1 MTDYFFSPATPA
13 LKRPRTS
20 ATLSDDLSNGDPN
33 VINIKQEHP
42 QDAVFATNNANNTN
56 SVPSYSSTN
65 QFNQFFADNTATDQ
79 TNNLRANTTTA
90 TNATN
95 SNDSNQGFM
104 ANSDE
109 FTMDTTAAGGM
120 VPETTHKGKHR
131 IFTLFL
137 KTSVTNSHSA
147 EIQEFFQQ

>member
-1 MTDYFFSPATPA
+1 M
-13 LKRPRTS
+13 
-20 ATLSDDLSNGDPN
+20 
-33 VINIKQEHP
+33 INIKQEHP

-109 FTMDTTAAGGM
+109 FTMDTTAAGGI
-120 VPETTHKGKHR
+120 VPETTHKGKQSQNFYSVWR
-131 IFTLFL
+131 LTDSSPDFCCKTFL
-137 KTSVTNSHSA
+137 DCC
-147 EIQEFFQQ
+147 

>member
-1 MTDYFFSPATPA
+1 M
-13 LKRPRTS
+13 
-20 ATLSDDLSNGDPN
+20 
-33 VINIKQEHP
+33 INIKQEHP

-95 SNDSNQGFM
+95 SNDSNPGFM
-104 ANSDE
+104 TSSDE
-109 FTMDTTAAGGM
+109 FTMDTTAASGI

-131 IFTLFL
+131 IFL
-137 KTSVTNSHSA
+137 K
-147 EIQEFFQQ
+147 IDRL